1 MSLIH
6 IDPDNNVHCHA
17 CEYDHFTFRLTIQYI
32 PGVYGT
38 YEASA
43 TLNCASCGRA
53 VPGIHIDFQLTSE
66 V

>member
-1 MSLIH
+1 MS
-6 IDPDNNVHCHA
+6 PKRTSSDNDVCCLA
-17 CEYDHFTFRLTIQYI
+17 CGCNHFTFRLTIQYV

-53 VPGIHIDFQLTSE
+53 VPGVHIDFQLTSE

>member
-1 MSLIH
+1 MPLIQ

-17 CEYDHFTFRLTIQYI
+17 CGYDHFTLRLIIQYV
-32 PGVYGT
+32 PDLLGT

-43 TLNCASCGRA
+43 TLNCAKCGRA
-53 VPGIHIDFQLTSE
+53 VPGIYIDFQLSHE